1 MAVFTVNAAQVFPD
15 IEGHQYRESIE
26 FLSNRGVVQG
36 YPNGTF
42 GPDRPINRAEIM
54 KIIVEASTSGDI
66 GNETNC
72 FPDVHSEWF
81 AKYICYAKD
90 HNIVQGY
97 PDGTFKPGQYVT
109 IAESLKM
116 GLESFSEAIDHVG
129 GDAWYQA
136 YLEFVHN
143 NNIFSKYSLRPD
155 VSMKRGAMTYLIQQL
170 MLEKE

>member
-97 PDGTFKPGQYVT
+97 PQHKD
-109 IAESLKM
+109 
-116 GLESFSEAIDHVG
+116 DHK
-129 GDAWYQA
+129 
-136 YLEFVHN
+136 H
-143 NNIFSKYSLRPD
+143 S
-155 VSMKRGAMTYLIQQL
+155 
-170 MLEKE
+170 